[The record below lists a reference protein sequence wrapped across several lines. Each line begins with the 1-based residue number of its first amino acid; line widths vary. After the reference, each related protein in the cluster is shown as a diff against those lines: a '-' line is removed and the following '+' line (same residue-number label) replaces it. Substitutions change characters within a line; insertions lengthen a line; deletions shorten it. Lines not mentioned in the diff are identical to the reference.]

1 PRAASRVF
9 SDRYTLPKTNRFGVY
24 MVAVPDLAVVTD
36 PLAWVVLVTF
46 AGSALLASRESPY
59 ERHAATASWAIFALF
74 WALMIPH
81 YAIVQRSIVEGALS
95 VVAVPAT
102 LYVAWLIWTGR
113 RSFAVL
119 TRAVAIMGFIYLPFE
134 AITFLRSGSI
144 ELVARNVEA
153 ILGLLGVEPTVITG
167 PDGLRSTFV
176 FFAEDGHRLTTRV
189 VLACTGIGSISIV
202 AGLTMAVDAAPKR
215 QALGIAIAV
224 PIIYGLNVLRVAFI
238 ALAHGFQWFAG
249 FREPIFFLFRIE
261 DPYLVSYIVA
271 DRVISQ
277 SLSLVVLILITL
289 GLLRLVPELGTVVE
303 DVLYLLT
310 GTDYDI
316 ELGS

>member
-1 PRAASRVF
+1 
-9 SDRYTLPKTNRFGVY
+9 
-24 MVAVPDLAVVTD
+24 MVALPDLAVLTD
-36 PLAWVVLVTF
+36 PLAWVVLVFF
-46 AGSALLASRESPY
+46 AGSALLSWWESPY
-59 ERHAATASWAIFALF
+59 ERHAAAGAWSIFALF

-81 YAIVQRSIVEGALS
+81 YALVQRSIIEGALS
-95 VVAVPAT
+95 VAAVPAS
-102 LYVAWLIWTGR
+102 LYVAWLIWSER

-144 ELVARNVEA
+144 ELVARNVES
-153 ILGLLGVEPTVITG
+153 ILALVGVDPTVTTG

-176 FFAEDGHRLTTRV
+176 FFAENGHKLTTRV

-202 AGLTMAVDAAPKR
+202 AGLVLAVDAAPRR
-215 QALGIAIAV
+215 QAIGIALAV

-238 ALAHGFQWFAG
+238 ALAHGFQWFTNFQG
-249 FREPIFFLFRIE
+249 PIFFFFGIE

-277 SLSLVVLILITL
+277 SASVVALVLITL
-289 GLLRLVPELGTVVE
+289 GLLRLIPELATVVE
-303 DVLYLLT
+303 DVLFLLT
-310 GTDYDI
+310 GDEYDL
-316 ELGS
+316 ELAV

>member
-1 PRAASRVF
+1 MA
-9 SDRYTLPKTNRFGVY
+9 
-24 MVAVPDLAVVTD
+24 AVPDLSALTD
-36 PLAWVVLVTF
+36 PLAWIVLAAF
-46 AGSALLASRESPY
+46 AGSAFLAFRDSPY
-59 ERHAATASWAIFALF
+59 ERHAATASWSIFALF

-81 YAIVQRSIVEGALS
+81 YAIEMRSIIEGALS

-102 LYVAWLIWTGR
+102 LYVAWLIWTER
-113 RSFAVL
+113 RSFTVL
-119 TRAVAIMGFIYLPFE
+119 TRAVAIMGLVYLPFE
-134 AITFLRSGSI
+134 TIAVLRSGSI

-176 FFAEDGHRLTTRV
+176 FVAENGHRLTTRV

-202 AGLTMAVDAAPKR
+202 TGLTLAVDAAPRRK
-215 QALGIAIAV
+215 ALGVALAV

-238 ALAHGFQWFAG
+238 ALAHGFQWFADLRG
-249 FREPIFFLFRIE
+249 PVFFLFRIE

-277 SLSLVVLILITL
+277 SLSLVALILITL

-303 DVLYLLT
+303 DVLFLVT
-310 GTDYDI
+310 GTDADL
-316 ELGS
+316 EFDR

>member
-1 PRAASRVF
+1 MGALA
-9 SDRYTLPKTNRFGVY
+9 
-24 MVAVPDLAVVTD
+24 DLAVITD
-36 PLAWVVLVTF
+36 PLAWVVLVAF
-46 AGSALLASRESPY
+46 AGSALLSWWDSPY
-59 ERHAATASWAIFALF
+59 ERHGATAAWTIFAVF
-74 WALMIPH
+74 WALMVPH
-81 YAIVQRSIVEGALS
+81 YAIEMRSIVEGALS

-102 LYVAWLIWTGR
+102 LYVAWLIWTER
-113 RSFAVL
+113 RSFPVL
-119 TRAVAIMGFIYLPFE
+119 TRAVALMGFIYLPFE
-134 AITFLRSGSI
+134 AITVLRSGSI
-144 ELVARNVEA
+144 ELVTRNVET
-153 ILGLLGVEPTVITG
+153 LLGFVGVDPTVVTG

-176 FFAEDGHRLTTRV
+176 FFAADGHRLTTRV

-215 QALGIAIAV
+215 KALGIALAV

-249 FREPIFFLFRIE
+249 FRGPIFTLFGIE

-277 SLSLVVLILITL
+277 SASVIALVLITL

-303 DVLYLLT
+303 DVLFLLT
-310 GTDYDI
+310 GTEYDL
-316 ELGS
+316 ELG

>member
-1 PRAASRVF
+1 
-9 SDRYTLPKTNRFGVY
+9 
-24 MVAVPDLAVVTD
+24 MVAIADLAVITD
-36 PLAWVVLVTF
+36 PLAWVVVITF
-46 AGSALLASRESPY
+46 ATSAVLSWQDSPY
-59 ERHAATASWAIFALF
+59 GRHGATVAWSLFAVF

-81 YAIVQRSIVEGALS
+81 YTIVQRSIIEGLLS
-95 VVAVPAT
+95 AIAVPGS
-102 LYVAWLIWTGR
+102 LYVGWLIWSGQ
-113 RSFAVL
+113 RSFAVI

-153 ILGLLGVEPTVITG
+153 ILGFVGVDPTVVNG

-176 FFAEDGHRLTTRV
+176 FFAENGHRLTTRV

-202 AGLTMAVDAAPKR
+202 SGLALSVDASPRR

-249 FREPIFFLFRIE
+249 FQEPIFLIFGID

-277 SLSLVVLILITL
+277 SASVVALVLITL
-289 GLLRLVPELGTVVE
+289 GLLRLIPELATVVE
-303 DVLYLLT
+303 DVLFLLT
-310 GTDYDI
+310 GQDYD
-316 ELGS
+316 LDLQA